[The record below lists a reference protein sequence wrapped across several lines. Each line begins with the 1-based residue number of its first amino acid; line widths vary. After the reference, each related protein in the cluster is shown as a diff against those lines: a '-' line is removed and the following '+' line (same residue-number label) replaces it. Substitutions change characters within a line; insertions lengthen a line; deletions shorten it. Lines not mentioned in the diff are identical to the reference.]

1 MQELNLNRLNLNSP
15 YTYWPME
22 NNSYGFRTD
31 YGVIYR
37 VGFYENNLIWADDTY
52 EFGINNENHKTSP
65 NDKKVKKTIL
75 AIIEEFFCLIQL
87 FSCINVKQEIIVRLC
102 VQGCSQNGLMT
113 MQRKIIIL

>member
-37 VGFYENNLIWADDTY
+37 VGFYENNLIWAEDTY

-65 NDKKVKKTIL
+65 NDKKVKKTIP
-75 AIIEEFFCLIQL
+75 AIIAAPPKSGCLATKIKIKRAITIGIKLYKNVFFLFKL
-87 FSCINVKQEIIVRLC
+87 FS
-102 VQGCSQNGLMT
+102 
-113 MQRKIIIL
+113 